1 MAESTVF
8 SVRMTGDLAERVT
21 DAAAEAGVN
30 RNAWIV
36 ELLERATAP
45 LTMTS
50 VVVEPERSETP
61 ERKVRLTKASDLKVK
76 ACPHPKEM
84 EQRLAWGTV
93 CGQCKRKLR

>member
-50 VVVEPERSETP
+50 VVVEPEP
-61 ERKVRLTKASDLKVK
+61 YKVPT
-76 ACPHPKEM
+76 CPHPKEM